1 MLRKILFCGC
11 ILLLN
16 WTVLKGQEKRD
27 LLEKSLKGLEW
38 SGLKLEVDYPGYQDR
53 NFWDSLAPD
62 IRTLAIRKAERS
74 MQVKPANIP
83 LSAYLQYVR
92 EGNRKDCD
100 VLDAQQRAHLQNL
113 VLGELVEGKGRFMDA
128 MVDWVWAL
136 CERSTWVGTAHL
148 ASQKKGAGVPDSE
161 DIIIDLHSGEAS
173 ALMAWTYYFFKEQF
187 DCISPLIAQRISEE
201 LNERT
206 FLPYLTRDDLWWM
219 GFRGSFVN
227 NWNIWCNYNVLM
239 SALLA
244 EKDPQRKRQIVLKTM
259 KSVDRFINYYK
270 NDGGCEEGPSYW
282 GHAPGK
288 LLEYLDALREATG
301 GKIDLF
307 QEPLI
312 RKMGSYIA
320 NVHIDSCWFINFADA
335 PARFTGLPTIIFR
348 YGRNTDN
355 KELMAFGKYLG
366 EVSRFSENSLE
377 GSLSMALN
385 NFRIWDEYR
394 RYTGQAPFSRS
405 VWMEGIEVAVG
416 REENGSC
423 RGLFFAAKGGFNNE
437 SHNHNDVGTF
447 MLYKNGK
454 PVIVDAGVGT
464 YTSKT
469 FSNKRYEIWNMQ
481 SFWHNVPL
489 INGRQQAFGSKYRSS
504 EVHFSDQGK
513 RLIFA
518 LDLARAYP
526 AEAACREWKRV
537 YTFSREKALKIEDRY
552 HLSEIKGASSLHFLT
567 ASPIKM
573 SKKGVL
579 LLGEGENQ
587 VKMRFDPQKM
597 ELKLEEKIL
606 DDPAMNRVW
615 GNKLILISLTYKEPG
630 LQGKSEIVFE

>member
-100 VLDAQQRAHLQNL
+100 ALDAQQRAHLQNL

-187 DCISPLIAQRISEE
+187 DRISPLIAQRISEE

-348 YGRNTDN
+348 YG
-355 KELMAFGKYLG
+355 
-366 EVSRFSENSLE
+366 
-377 GSLSMALN
+377 
-385 NFRIWDEYR
+385 
-394 RYTGQAPFSRS
+394 
-405 VWMEGIEVAVG
+405 
-416 REENGSC
+416 
-423 RGLFFAAKGGFNNE
+423 
-437 SHNHNDVGTF
+437 
-447 MLYKNGK
+447 
-454 PVIVDAGVGT
+454 
-464 YTSKT
+464 
-469 FSNKRYEIWNMQ
+469 
-481 SFWHNVPL
+481 
-489 INGRQQAFGSKYRSS
+489 SKYRSS

-606 DDPAMNRVW
+606 DDSAMNRVW